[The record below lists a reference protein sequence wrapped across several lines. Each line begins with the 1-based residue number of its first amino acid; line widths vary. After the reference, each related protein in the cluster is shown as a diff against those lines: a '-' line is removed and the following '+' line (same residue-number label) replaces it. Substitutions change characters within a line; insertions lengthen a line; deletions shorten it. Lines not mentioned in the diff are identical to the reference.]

1 MAEQS
6 RPPRRL
12 WLYLPVIIAGVILLA
27 YYFLWRAGA
36 DEMKKGVEAWVAD
49 QRAAGLDVSH
59 GAVKPDGFPFF
70 LRVHIDDPDI
80 AQPGAWRWRT
90 KRLTLDALPYDLNK
104 LIFSTHSEQQI
115 WTERYGQWTVTAE
128 DFRTS
133 IANDDARGWV
143 FAATIGNARATGS
156 NGGETLALESLVF
169 DLAPDAAEP
178 ATLTLNLAAAG
189 LSTGNGET
197 ALELDNLQTM
207 LAVSQTHAFSA
218 NDPAS
223 AWRHAGG
230 EFKISGLLAQV
241 DNARL
246 SVAGAIQLD
255 EESRPE
261 GRLDAE
267 ITAPA
272 AFAHVLGTVGVLPA
286 DEAESIAAALTLTAI
301 AGGGKITTPIVLE
314 NGAAHIAGAKLS
326 DLPRID

>member
-6 RPPRRL
+6 RPARRL
-12 WLYLPVIIAGVILLA
+12 WLYLPFIIAGVVLLA

-59 GAVKPDGFPFF
+59 SGVEPDGFPFF

-90 KRLTLDALPYDLNK
+90 KRLTLDALPYDLNR
-104 LIFSTHSEQQI
+104 LIFSTRSEQQI

-133 IANDDARGWV
+133 IANDDARSWI
-143 FAATIGNARATGS
+143 FAATVGNARATGS

-178 ATLTLNLAAAG
+178 AKLTLNLAAAG
-189 LSTGNGET
+189 LSTENGEA
-197 ALELDNLQTM
+197 ALELYNLQTI
-207 LAVSQTHAFSA
+207 LSVSQTHAFSA

-230 EFKISGLLAQV
+230 EIIITGLLAQIG
-241 DNARL
+241 DARL
-246 SVAGAIQLD
+246 SVSGALRLD
-255 EESRPE
+255 ENNRPE
-261 GRLDAE
+261 GRLDTE
-267 ITAPA
+267 IIAPA
-272 AFAHVLGTVGVLPA
+272 AFAHALGATGVLTA
-286 DEAESIAAALTLTAI
+286 GEAQSAAAALTLTAI

-314 NGAAHIAGAKLS
+314 NGAAHIAGAKLF
-326 DLPRID
+326 DLDTAD